1 MIIPSFNNLK
11 ELKECLFSIKKQTY
25 KNYEVLVIDGDS
37 SDGTKEFLKT
47 LDAPFFYLSEK
58 DEGIYDAMNKGISK
72 SKGNW
77 LYFLGTDD
85 KFYDKDV
92 LKNIATFF
100 EEKDLELIFGKVDYK
115 IKGFYPFIYSK
126 NKTEKKA
133 TWNWKIWIRN
143 SVHHQATFYKK
154 SLFVNTKYSLKYK
167 ILSDYAMNI
176 NLYKRKLSYKIIEVF
191 IAQCLSSGVSK
202 MGKWNMY
209 KEETKLKTEAS
220 SMVFYPVFYIL
231 SSCKFFLKK
240 IQYAVK

>member
-1 MIIPSFNNLK
+1 M
-11 ELKECLFSIKKQTY
+11 
-25 KNYEVLVIDGDS
+25 LVIDGDS

-47 LDAPFFYLSEK
+47 LDVPFFYLSEK
-58 DEGIYDAMNKGISK
+58 DEGIYDAMNKGISM
-72 SKGNW
+72 SKGDW

-92 LKNIATFF
+92 LKNVAMLFK
-100 EEKDLELIFGKVDYK
+100 EKDLELIFGKVNYK
-115 IKGFYPFIYSK
+115 IKGFYPFIYNK

-154 SLFVNTKYSLKYK
+154 SIFVNTKYSLKYK
-167 ILSDYAMNI
+167 TLSDYAMNI
-176 NLYKRKLSYKIIEVF
+176 YLYKRKLNYIITDLS
-191 IAQCLSSGVSK
+191 IARCLSSGVSK

-209 KEETKLKTEAS
+209 KEETELKTEATS
-220 SMVFYPVFYIL
+220 IFFYPVFYIL
-231 SSCKFFLKK
+231 SSFKFFLKK